1 MGRKELEE
9 SPSAV
14 LAILKDNGEMVARE
28 IGYAQI
34 NPNIQPA
41 PLLMSDSTQCS
52 RDEWPIR
59 AYKDLD
65 FLNSEAA
72 RNIRVLCEMT
82 EPGIRFAEEQIKDT
96 IVLFGS
102 ARIVPLEVAQAQLK
116 KVQAEISDQ
125 PTAEEKRA
133 LHLAKSVVKAAPYYN
148 MAVELAEELT
158 KWTMSLAP
166 EEQHRFMI
174 CSGGGPGIM
183 EAANR
188 GAHNAGGK
196 SIGLG
201 ISLPFEQ
208 GVNEYIPKNLQF
220 EFHYFFVRKYWFVLM
235 AKALIAFPGGF
246 GTLDELFETLTLVQT
261 GKTAESPVIVLFGR
275 DFWNSVVNFDAL
287 VEWGTISPEDLDLFT
302 IVDTVEEARDSIIQ
316 QLTERYLS

>member
-1 MGRKELEE
+1 
-9 SPSAV
+9 
-14 LAILKDNGEMVARE
+14 MVARE
-28 IGYAQI
+28 LRGAHI
-34 NPNIQPA
+34 NENVKPA
-41 PLLMSDSTQCS
+41 SLLMSDSTQCS
-52 RDEWPIR
+52 RDEWPIK
-59 AYKDLD
+59 AYKDLN
-65 FLNSEAA
+65 FLNSDGA
-72 RNIRVLCEMT
+72 RNIRVLAEMT
-82 EPGIRFAEEQIKDT
+82 EPGIRFAEEQVKDT

-102 ARIVPLEVAQAQLK
+102 ARIMPVDVAEAKLKELQATIVDSSNL
-116 KVQAEISDQ
+116 
-125 PTAEEKRA
+125 TAGEKDA
-133 LHLAKSVVKAAPYYN
+133 LRLAKSAVKAAPYYN

-158 KWTMSLAP
+158 KWTMSLPP

-208 GVNEYIPKNLQF
+208 GVNEYVPKNLQF
-220 EFHYFFVRKYWFVLM
+220 EFHYFFVRKYWFVTM
-235 AKALIAFPGGF
+235 AKALVAFPGGF

-261 GKTAESPVIVLFGR
+261 GKTAEIPAIVLFGSE
-275 DFWNSVVNFDAL
+275 FWNSVVNFDSL

-302 IVDTVEEARDSIIQ
+302 IVDTVEEARDSIIK